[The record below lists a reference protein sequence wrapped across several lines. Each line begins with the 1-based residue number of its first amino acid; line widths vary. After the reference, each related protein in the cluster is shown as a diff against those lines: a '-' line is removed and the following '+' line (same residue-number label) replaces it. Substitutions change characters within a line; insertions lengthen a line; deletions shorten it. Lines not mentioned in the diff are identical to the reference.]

1 MATSS
6 SDSNNNIAYTNEWYG
21 VFFYKRDP
29 IRGAILAVWIYAL
42 CTLCLR
48 FLARRRSKAGF
59 WYDDWLLIPAIV
71 SIDISISSLS
81 TNYDISSQQQCW
93 AI

>member
-6 SDSNNNIAYTNEWYG
+6 SDFNNNIVYTNEWYG
-21 VFFYKRDP
+21 VFFYERGP
-29 IRGAILAVWIYAL
+29 IRGAILAIWVYAL
-42 CTLCLR
+42 FTLCLR
-48 FLARRRSKAGF
+48 FLARRLSKAGF

-71 SIDISISSLS
+71 SIDITIPSLS
-81 TNYDISSQQQCW
+81 TNYNISSQQQCW